1 MDKHDAQLSRLA
13 VVHRDLPGDRGDFR
27 ARVHYRALLPAFKF
41 SLIHA
46 GLGDKERAFELLEE
60 AYENR
65 EFPMAILKVAEI
77 LGGLRD
83 DPRFD
88 DLLRRIGLEP

>member
-1 MDKHDAQLSRLA
+1 M
-13 VVHRDLPGDRGDFR
+13 
-27 ARVHYRALLPAFKF
+27 
-41 SLIHA
+41 
-46 GLGDKERAFELLEE
+46 LEE